1 MSLNA
6 QQEEVLKCIL
16 FDQNNIM
23 LESNNT
29 FKNAIWLIENV
40 LWGIKSTEP
49 HLCRKNYSMRK
60 PMRNGPGL
68 P

>member
-29 FKNAIWLIENV
+29 FKNAI
-40 LWGIKSTEP
+40 
-49 HLCRKNYSMRK
+49 
-60 PMRNGPGL
+60 
-68 P
+68 